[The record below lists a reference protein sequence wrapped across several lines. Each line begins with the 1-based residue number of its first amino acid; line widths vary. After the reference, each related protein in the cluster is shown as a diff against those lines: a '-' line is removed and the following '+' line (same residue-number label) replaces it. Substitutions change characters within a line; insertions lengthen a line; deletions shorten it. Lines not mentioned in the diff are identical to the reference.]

1 MTSNENL
8 NSRNLRAQSQQG
20 DTEIGG
26 SSNGQSPGQQNPSP
40 AHNPSLLPESYL
52 RSSAPNQSWFD
63 NQSSVAPASLN
74 QEQVQGQG
82 QASQPGQQEQQ
93 EQQPHEPTPSPG
105 AAPVQDQA
113 QVAGKEGRVPTLKR
127 PEELPIDCTIQMRGR
142 TLRNQDDPNQVPWEK
157 SSQQEEPEEKIL
169 PLPVKPPPSATNNR
183 LAAMQLPADSKMI
196 QSQVEQAASSGFEAD
211 FDTTASRR
219 QAVRYKPGAPSPSL
233 KNTTSSGMPRQA
245 DNSRRTETPPQSEN
259 ARQSSAP
266 RRQGQRQSDTTEDA
280 VPRRNPQKQFYS
292 EDDISPPAP
301 ARARV
306 NPNLLKSS
314 GSTVGAHT
322 RNSYDED
329 VDYNYK
335 ASGDFPKLSWS
346 EMSFLLKFY
355 FREARSL
362 LINPYEFFTAHID
375 DTTLG
380 EPIAFMVISSGIAAI
395 FMSLGG
401 DLGGGLSTLFGT
413 SAYAVIAAIAV
424 HYAMDFLNTSDAP
437 KGELKSTFKIMA
449 YAQAPLLVAWIKLG
463 VVPAGWW
470 VAFVYSIFLC
480 IVGLEQVYGMS
491 RSKSMMIMI
500 VVAVVVHGILHMVG
514 M

>member
-26 SSNGQSPGQQNPSP
+26 SSIGQAAGQQNPTP

-52 RSSAPNQSWFD
+52 RSSAPNQGWFD
-63 NQSSVAPASLN
+63 NQSSNAPDVPNPELVQSEAQEQGQKLGNDSSQNPGVNSGDTSSADPDTNSGLEQSQGAPA
-74 QEQVQGQG
+74 
-82 QASQPGQQEQQ
+82 
-93 EQQPHEPTPSPG
+93 
-105 AAPVQDQA
+105 
-113 QVAGKEGRVPTLKR
+113 KEARVPTLKR
-127 PEELPIDCTIQMRGR
+127 PEDLPIDCTIQMRGR
-142 TLRNQDDPNQVPWEK
+142 TLRNQDEQNQVPWEK
-157 SSQQEEPEEKIL
+157 SAKQEEPEEKIL

-196 QSQVEQAASSGFEAD
+196 QSQVEQAASSTFEAQIS
-211 FDTTASRR
+211 DTTASRR
-219 QAVRYKPGAPSPSL
+219 QAVRYKPGAPSSSL
-233 KNTTSSGMPRQA
+233 KNTTSSGMTRQTESGGQTTAPRKPLPRQ
-245 DNSRRTETPPQSEN
+245 N
-259 ARQSSAP
+259 
-266 RRQGQRQSDTTEDA
+266 DTAED
-280 VPRRNPQKQFYS
+280 VHPKTNPQKQFYS
-292 EDDISPPAP
+292 EEDSATPS
-301 ARARV
+301 RTRV

-314 GSTVGAHT
+314 SSSSTGGA
-322 RNSYDED
+322 RARKLNDD
-329 VDYNYK
+329 DNYNYK
-335 ASGDFPKLSWS
+335 SSGDFPKLSWS

-355 FREARSL
+355 FREAKSL
-362 LINPYEFFTAHID
+362 LINPHEFFLAHID

-380 EPIAFMVISSGIAAI
+380 EPITFMVISSGIAAI

-437 KGELKSTFKIMA
+437 KGDLKSTFKIMA
-449 YAQAPLLVAWIKLG
+449 YSQAPLLIAWVKLG

-500 VVAVVVHGILHMVG
+500 VVSVVVHGILHMIG
-514 M
+514 L

>member
-26 SSNGQSPGQQNPSP
+26 PSNGLAAGQQNPTP

-52 RSSAPNQSWFD
+52 RSTAPNQSWFD
-63 NQSSVAPASLN
+63 NQSSSAPAGVN
-74 QEQVQGQG
+74 QEQTQSQVQE
-82 QASQPGQQEQQ
+82 GQQAQQ
-93 EQQPHEPTPSPG
+93 AQNSAPSPG
-105 AAPVQDQA
+105 ADPGQDQA
-113 QVAGKEGRVPTLKR
+113 QGAGGKEGRVPTLKP

-196 QSQVEQAASSGFEAD
+196 QSQVELAATGSFEAQSL
-211 FDTTASRR
+211 DTIASRR
-219 QAVRYKPGAPSPSL
+219 QAVRYKPGAPAPSL
-233 KNTTSSGMPRQA
+233 KNTTSSGVPRQA
-245 DNSRRTETPPQSEN
+245 ETSRRTEAPQQPEDG
-259 ARQSSAP
+259 RQSAAP
-266 RRQGQRQSDTTEDA
+266 RRPVQRQNDTTENTA
-280 VPRRNPQKQFYS
+280 PRRNPQKQFYS
-292 EDDISPPAP
+292 EEDISPPAP

-306 NPNLLKSS
+306 NPNLLKTS
-314 GSTVGAHT
+314 GSTGGAHS
-322 RNSYDED
+322 RHSNDED
-329 VDYNYK
+329 DDYNYK
-335 ASGDFPKLSWS
+335 ASGNFPKLSWS

-355 FREARSL
+355 FREAKSL
-362 LINPYEFFTAHID
+362 LINPYEFFTAHIN

-437 KGELKSTFKIMA
+437 KGDLKSTFKIMA
-449 YAQAPLLVAWIKLG
+449 YSQAPLLVAWIKLG
-463 VVPAGWW
+463 IVPAGWW

-480 IVGLEQVYGMS
+480 VVGLEEVYDMN

-500 VVAVVVHGILHMVG
+500 VIAVVVHGLLHMIG

>member
-8 NSRNLRAQSQQG
+8 NSRDLRAQPQQG

-26 SSNGQSPGQQNPSP
+26 SSNSQTAQTAGQQNPTP

-52 RSSAPNQSWFD
+52 RANTLKPSHLGNRSSKDAEPNQ
-63 NQSSVAPASLN
+63 
-74 QEQVQGQG
+74 E
-82 QASQPGQQEQQ
+82 PGQSQQ
-93 EQQPHEPTPSPG
+93 EGHGQSPG
-105 AAPVQDQA
+105 ANPATDQA
-113 QVAGKEGRVPTLKR
+113 EEAGGKEARVPTLKR

-142 TLRNQDDPNQVPWEK
+142 TLRNQDEQNQVPWEK
-157 SSQQEEPEEKIL
+157 SYQQEEPEEKIL

-183 LAAMQLPADSKMI
+183 LAAMQLPADSQMI
-196 QSQVEQAASSGFEAD
+196 QSQVEEAASSSFEAQSL
-211 FDTTASRR
+211 DTTASRR
-219 QAVRYKPGAPSPSL
+219 QAVRYKPSAPSSSL
-233 KNTTSSGMPRQA
+233 KNTTSSGMSRQTE
-245 DNSRRTETPPQSEN
+245 NSRRAEAPSQPEAGLQGRQSE
-259 ARQSSAP
+259 AP
-266 RRQGQRQSDTTEDA
+266 RRPVQRQNGTDEETT
-280 VPRRNPQKQFYS
+280 PRRNSQKQFYS
-292 EDDISPPAP
+292 EEDISPPA
-301 ARARV
+301 RTRV

-314 GSTVGAHT
+314 GSGASGAHS
-322 RNSYDED
+322 RESDDDYSY
-329 VDYNYK
+329 K
-335 ASGDFPKLSWS
+335 SSGEMPKLSWS

-355 FREARSL
+355 FREAKSL
-362 LINPYEFFTAHID
+362 FINPYEFFLAHIN

-401 DLGGGLSTLFGT
+401 DIGGGLSILFGT
-413 SAYAVIAAIAV
+413 GAYAIIAAIAV

-437 KGELKSTFKIMA
+437 KGKLVSTFKIMA
-449 YAQAPLLVAWIKLG
+449 YSQAPLLVAWIKLG

-491 RSKSMMIMI
+491 RQKSMLLMI
-500 VVAVVVHGILHMVG
+500 VVSLVVHGLLHMLG